1 MIRLAQVPVIG
12 TTDREV
18 APRGSDRRSGPV
30 PGDVLTSER
39 SARADVY
46 EISIVPAD
54 GRAVVSR
61 YAEAVQIV
69 RALAQQLRVDGWFT
83 SDQTHYARVA
93 SHRSRVLR

>member
-1 MIRLAQVPVIG
+1 MIPLAQVPAIG
-12 TTDREV
+12 RTDLEI
-18 APRGSDRRSGPV
+18 APRESDTGSGPV

-54 GRAVVSR
+54 SRAVVSR
-61 YAEAVQIV
+61 YSEAIETV
-69 RALAQQLRVDGWFT
+69 RALAQELRVDGWFT

-93 SHRSRVLR
+93 SYRSRLVR

>member
-1 MIRLAQVPVIG
+1 MTRQRQSPASGMVDPG
-12 TTDREV
+12 A
-18 APRGSDRRSGPV
+18 APRRWASRSGPV
-30 PGDVLTSER
+30 AGDVLTSER

-69 RALAQQLRVDGWFT
+69 RALAQQLSVDGWFT

>member
-1 MIRLAQVPVIG
+1 MIPLAQVPVIG
-12 TTDREV
+12 RTNLEH
-18 APRGSDRRSGPV
+18 APRESNRRSGPV

-54 GRAVVSR
+54 SRAVVSR
-61 YAEAVQIV
+61 YSEAIDTV
-69 RALAQQLRVDGWFT
+69 RALAQELRVDGWFT

-93 SHRSRVLR
+93 NYRSRRVR

>member
-1 MIRLAQVPVIG
+1 MIPLAQVPAIG
-12 TTDREV
+12 RTDLEF
-18 APRGSDRRSGPV
+18 APRESDTGSGPV

-54 GRAVVSR
+54 SRAVVSR
-61 YAEAVQIV
+61 YSEAIETV
-69 RALAQQLRVDGWFT
+69 RALAQELSVDGWFT

-93 SHRSRVLR
+93 SYRIRNAQ

>member
-1 MIRLAQVPVIG
+1 MIPLAQVPAIG
-12 TTDREV
+12 RTDLEI
-18 APRGSDRRSGPV
+18 APRESDRRSGPA

-54 GRAVVSR
+54 SRAVVSR
-61 YAEAVQIV
+61 YSEAIETV
-69 RALAQQLRVDGWFT
+69 RALAQELRVDGWFT

-93 SHRSRVLR
+93 SYRIRNAQ

>member
-1 MIRLAQVPVIG
+1 
-12 TTDREV
+12 
-18 APRGSDRRSGPV
+18 
-30 PGDVLTSER
+30 LTSER

-61 YAEAVQIV
+61 YADAVQIV
-69 RALAQQLRVDGWFT
+69 RALAQQLSVYGWIT

>member
-1 MIRLAQVPVIG
+1 MVQQRQSPAAGIPDPG
-12 TTDREV
+12 V
-18 APRGSDRRSGPV
+18 APRRLGKRSGPV
-30 PGDVLTSER
+30 AGDVLTSER

-61 YAEAVQIV
+61 YSEAIQIV
-69 RALAQQLRVDGWFT
+69 RALAQQLRVDAWFT

-93 SHRSRVLR
+93 SYRSRPVR

>member
-1 MIRLAQVPVIG
+1 MIPLAQVPAIG
-12 TTDREV
+12 RTDLEI
-18 APRGSDRRSGPV
+18 APRESDTDSGPV

-54 GRAVVSR
+54 SRAVVSR
-61 YAEAVQIV
+61 YSEAIETV
-69 RALAQQLRVDGWFT
+69 RALAQELRVDGWFT

-93 SHRSRVLR
+93 SYRSRLVR

>member
-1 MIRLAQVPVIG
+1 MIPLAQVPVIG
-12 TTDREV
+12 RTDLEA
-18 APRGSDRRSGPV
+18 APRESDRRSGPV

-54 GRAVVSR
+54 SRAVVSR
-61 YAEAVQIV
+61 YSEAIETV
-69 RALAQQLRVDGWFT
+69 RALAQELRVDGWFT

-93 SHRSRVLR
+93 SYRIRNAQ

>member
-1 MIRLAQVPVIG
+1 MIPLAQVPAIG
-12 TTDREV
+12 RTNLEN
-18 APRGSDRRSGPV
+18 APRESDRRSGPV

-54 GRAVVSR
+54 SRAVVSR
-61 YAEAVQIV
+61 YSEAIETV
-69 RALAQQLRVDGWFT
+69 RALAQELRVDGWFT

-93 SHRSRVLR
+93 NYRSRRVR

>member
-1 MIRLAQVPVIG
+1 MIPLAQVPVIG
-12 TTDREV
+12 STDLEG
-18 APRGSDRRSGPV
+18 APRESDRRSRPV

-54 GRAVVSR
+54 SRAVVSR
-61 YAEAVQIV
+61 YSEAIETV
-69 RALAQQLRVDGWFT
+69 RALAQELRVDGWFT

-93 SHRSRVLR
+93 SHRSRLVR